1 MTTALSYKMSSNDY
15 YGALN
20 RRFDARMRKLFKI
33 SKRGIFPR
41 MYWNAM
47 KRAFCTYGT
56 HKEVFNTSQV
66 MHMSNRAFY
75 DRMKVELC
83 V

>member
-1 MTTALSYKMSSNDY
+1 MSTESKSSNDY

-20 RRFDARMRKLFKI
+20 RRFDARMRKLFKM
-33 SKRGIFPR
+33 SKKEIFPR
-41 MYWNAM
+41 FFWNRELR
-47 KRAFCTYGT
+47 KFVRYGGKNT
-56 HKEVFNTSQV
+56 EVFNTSQI